1 LSPTSLPPPPQH
13 SSESHERS
21 DRPVGDPGQQGPG
34 ELTPRLYFIVA
45 REAPMAVVF
54 RRVQRNRSRHSGS
67 LLNHTSGI
75 LATIAPRSATTL
87 DGVSSQISRGF
98 GLLGAQVAARN
109 GSREVLWG
117 ERPTFL
123 KLKNPGDVKA
133 G

>member
-1 LSPTSLPPPPQH
+1 
-13 SSESHERS
+13 
-21 DRPVGDPGQQGPG
+21 
-34 ELTPRLYFIVA
+34 
-45 REAPMAVVF
+45 M
-54 RRVQRNRSRHSGS
+54 
-67 LLNHTSGI
+67 LNHTSGI